1 MGEHQKRNPSIYHYP
16 KLLRVQ
22 VPSTERDLFLMKGL
36 KEGQRCYFYSI
47 LSIYDSQGPREALSR
62 RYLINLQRQNVLGLI
77 TKQQVEYYA
86 SYIKDSKSYRRSKL
100 GRTSSLKADC
110 RRAQLHFCN

>member
-1 MGEHQKRNPSIYHYP
+1 MGEHQKQNPRMSHCP
-16 KLLRVQ
+16 KLPRIQ
-22 VPSTERDLFLMKGL
+22 VPSTEWGSFLMKGL
-36 KEGQRCYFYSI
+36 KKGQRCYFYSI

-62 RYLINLQRQNVLGLI
+62 RYMINLQRQNVLGLI
-77 TKQQVEYYA
+77 TKRQVEYYA

-100 GRTSSLKADC
+100 GGTSSLKADC